1 MQYEKISASNQ
12 YSVTLTLSRSMAEF
26 LSSVIDKEIHNDEI
40 GLTQYNPKKLRRLA
54 DILWQYLKPT
64 PAQEKS
70 RMQRWVKKLN
80 LGRFDTE
87 ALPEQ
92 KKRLQERS

>member
-1 MQYEKISASNQ
+1 MQYEKISVSNK
-12 YSVTLTLSRSMAEF
+12 YSVTLTLSRPMAEF
-26 LSSVIDKEIHNDEI
+26 LFDVLSSEVVDQPVNQKYDR
-40 GLTQYNPKKLRRLA
+40 KKLKRIA
-54 DILWQYLKPT
+54 DVLWQYIKPT

-92 KKRLQERS
+92 KKRLQGHS

>member
-1 MQYEKISASNQ
+1 MQYEKISASNR
-12 YSVTLTLSRSMAEF
+12 YSVTLTLSRPMAEF
-26 LSSVIDKEIHNDEI
+26 LSKILYHEIFLDES
-40 GLTQYNPKKLRRLA
+40 GTPNFDGKKLRRLA

-70 RMQRWVKKLN
+70 RMQRWVKKLD

-87 ALPEQ
+87 ALLEQ
-92 KKRLQERS
+92 KKRLQGRS